1 MPDMVS
7 SVFIQ
12 THVKGKIVAPQKVI
26 WVIHDSATVTQ
37 GSLVETAIIPS
48 HF

>member
-26 WVIHDSATVTQ
+26 RVIHDSATVTVS
-37 GSLVETAIIPS
+37 SLIEMAIIPS
-48 HF
+48 HL

>member
-12 THVKGKIVAPQKVI
+12 TQKKGKIVSPQKAIRVI
-26 WVIHDSATVTQ
+26 RDSTTVTV

-48 HF
+48 HL